1 MIAAALF
8 RHLVWRQ
15 GAFLAVSALLLAL
28 FQLLICAAVSS
39 ANLGDAL
46 ETLFRSLPPGLQ
58 NLKATQFVGGFS
70 ERGLVA
76 FGWNHPVTHAL
87 GTAAAI
93 VLASRAVAGEI
104 ESGAV
109 ELLLSQPFSRATYF
123 FTHVLFALVA
133 LGILALSGIAGT
145 SLGQVVFHRPLF
157 GGGPLL
163 RVGLA
168 YFLLL
173 CAWFGL
179 TLAFSSVG
187 QEGGRV
193 AGFGFLLALGSFLAQ
208 GIGLLWSDAAFI
220 LPWTV
225 HHYFSPQILLLGDES
240 QLRSRLT
247 LLALAAAGMTV
258 AAWRFRRRDLP

>member
-1 MIAAALF
+1 VIAAALF
-8 RHLVWRQ
+8 RHLVRRR
-15 GAFLAVSALLLAL
+15 GAFLGVSALLLTL
-28 FQLLICAAVSS
+28 FQFLICAAVSS
-39 ANLGDAL
+39 TNAGDAL
-46 ETLFRSLPPGLQ
+46 ETLVRSLPPAVQ
-58 NLKATQFVGGFS
+58 NLIATQFFGGFS

-76 FGWNHPVTHAL
+76 FGWNHPVAHAL

-133 LGILALSGIAGT
+133 LGLLALAGIAGT
-145 SLGQVVFHRPLF
+145 SLGQVVFHLPLF

-163 RVGLA
+163 RLGLA

-193 AGFGFLLALGSFLAQ
+193 AGIGFLLALGSFFAQ
-208 GIGLLWSDAAFI
+208 GIGLLWSDASFI

-225 HHYFSPQILLLGDES
+225 HHYFSPQTLLLGEGAS
-240 QLRSRLT
+240 LRSCFT
-247 LLALAAAGMTV
+247 LLAVAVVGMTI
-258 AAWRFRRRDLP
+258 AAWRFWRRDLP